1 MKKGDI
7 LKKVL
12 IAAALLCGSLLLL
25 AVAGIYQLE
34 IISPLLVVIAMFFV
48 LYLLGLLFY
57 RNRMLP
63 ALALLLLAVLFI
75 IDPIAG
81 FVCFALAVAL
91 YKPLTEKGGDG

>member
-1 MKKGDI
+1 MKKEDV
-7 LKKVL
+7 LKKAL
-12 IAAALLCGSLLLL
+12 LAAAILFGSLLLL

-34 IISPLLVVIAMFFV
+34 IFSTPLVVTAMFFV

-75 IDPIAG
+75 IDPAAG
-81 FVCFALAVAL
+81 FICFALAVAL
-91 YKPLTEKGGDG
+91 YRPLTEKGRDR